1 MTISKHVQ
9 ALFRSFGLNLSR
21 LPVNRF
27 DAMADAL
34 ARLPGA
40 GFTPTVIVD
49 VGANSGQWAAKISDV
64 YPSVPLHVVEPQ
76 AECRPALEA
85 LRAGR
90 SGVEIHSVLLSKPG
104 AREVMMAGVGTGSTG
119 AYVVPD
125 PAGRGDLTPMRAT
138 TLDEL
143 IGPRLTPNDRVLLK
157 LDVEGHELDV
167 LAGAQQVLPRVEVL
181 VSEVQFYD
189 IEHFGNPV
197 FADYVAA
204 FDRCGFQLYDVA
216 SLSARLRDDRLSVG
230 DVVFVRRGSIL
241 AADVRWQ

>member
-1 MTISKHVQ
+1 
-9 ALFRSFGLNLSR
+9 RSFGLNLSR

-27 DAMADAL
+27 DAMADTL

-49 VGANSGQWAAKISDV
+49 VGANSGQWAAKISAV

-138 TLDEL
+138 T
-143 IGPRLTPNDRVLLK
+143 
-157 LDVEGHELDV
+157 LDV